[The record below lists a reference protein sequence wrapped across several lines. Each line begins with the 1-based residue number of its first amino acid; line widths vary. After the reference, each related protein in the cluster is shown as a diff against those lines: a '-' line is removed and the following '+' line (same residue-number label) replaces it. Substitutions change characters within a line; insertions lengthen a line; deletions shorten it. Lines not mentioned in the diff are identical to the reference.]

1 MAKTSTLTSS
11 TENFNSNFMSEK
23 SKINYFG
30 SAYHN
35 DYQGQFTGYSLVVS
49 LTQLEDAKAFA
60 GPDGRVKITIRPG
73 KQDPAKPY
81 ASIAPHTPKQEG
93 QSQNAQ
99 YSKPQAQKSDL
110 PF

>member
-1 MAKTSTLTSS
+1 
-11 TENFNSNFMSEK
+11 MSEK
-23 SKINYFG
+23 KKINYFG

-35 DYQGQFTGYSLVVS
+35 DYQGKFTGYSLVVS
-49 LTQLEDAKAFA
+49 LTQLEDAKEFA

-73 KQDPAKPY
+73 IQDPMKPY